1 MEIKLK
7 EITIRD
13 LVKDY
18 VDSQEKGV
26 KAFGGKLDVRP
37 AYQREFIYNEKQR
50 DAVIT
55 TIMNGFPLNVMYW
68 AFRDDDI
75 KVPFEII
82 DGQQRTLSI
91 CQYVNGD
98 FSHDFYYFN
107 NLKDEDKENFLSY
120 KLMVYVCSG
129 TDKEKLNW
137 FKTIN
142 IAGVQLT
149 EQELRNAVYSGSWVT
164 SAKTYFS
171 KNSCV
176 AYQIANKYMSGSC
189 IRQDYLETAIKWVNN
204 NNVEEYMSKHQHD
217 QNANLLWQYF
227 SAVINWVKSTFPH
240 YRNEQK
246 GINWGEIYNKYK
258 DEFLDTDKLEKEVSH
273 LMADSD
279 VTDKKGIYYYVFD
292 KEEKHLNIR
301 AFDNNMKRSVYEKQ
315 KGECPKCKK
324 HFVIEEM
331 EADHITPWHLGGR
344 TTEDNCQMLCRKC
357 NREKGGR

>member
-7 EITIRD
+7 EITIKD

-18 VDSQEKGV
+18 VDSQEQGV
-26 KAFGGKLDVRP
+26 KALGGKLDVRP

-68 AFRDDDI
+68 AFRDDDTE
-75 KVPFEII
+75 VPFEII

-91 CQYVNGD
+91 CQYANGD

-137 FKTIN
+137 FRTIN

-171 KNSCV
+171 KNYCV
-176 AYQIANKYMSGSC
+176 AYQIASRYISGSC
-189 IRQDYLETAIKWVNN
+189 IRQDYLETAIKWINN

-246 GINWGEIYNKYK
+246 GVNWGELYNKHK
-258 DEFLDTDKLEKEVSH
+258 DEFIDTNELEKEVSR

-279 VTDKKGIYYYVFD
+279 VTNKKGIYYYVFD

-324 HFVIEEM
+324 RFDIEEM

-344 TTEDNCQMLCRKC
+344 TIEDNCQMLCRRC
-357 NREKGGR
+357 NREKSGK